1 MLLLKRYFPINE
13 DLNHRTF
20 SALMVHSINQDLYRR
35 TFSSLKGISL
45 SMRILIKEL
54 FQTQVGGMRVV
65 TKPRVSESEK
75 PAEKPKEE
83 GDEVNNCTGQ

>member
-1 MLLLKRYFPINE
+1 M
-13 DLNHRTF
+13 
-20 SALMVHSINQDLYRR
+20 MM
-35 TFSSLKGISL
+35 SLIE
-45 SMRILIKEL
+45 EL

-83 GDEVNNCTGQ
+83 GDEVNNCAGQ